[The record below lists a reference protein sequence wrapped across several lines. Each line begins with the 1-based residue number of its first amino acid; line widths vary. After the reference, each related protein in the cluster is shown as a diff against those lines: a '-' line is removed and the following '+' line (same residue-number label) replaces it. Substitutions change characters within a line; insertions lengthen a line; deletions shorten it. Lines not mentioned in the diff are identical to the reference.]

1 MFVNAGGEVSM
12 EANAD
17 KLSADNFF
25 DGGDVF
31 KTEESIVEAGDYPFI
46 YQSARL
52 GDFCYR
58 FTSIDPGEYF
68 IDLHFVEII
77 NTWGPKGM
85 RVFNVFIQD
94 EKASISCKQPFTG
107 QRHYLYHIRS
117 LN

>member
-1 MFVNAGGEVSM
+1 MFINAGGEVSL

-17 KLSADNFF
+17 RLSADNFF

-52 GDFCYR
+52 GNFCYR
-58 FTSIDPGEYF
+58 FTNLDPGEYF

-85 RVFNVFIQD
+85 RVFNVFIQN
-94 EKASISCKQPFTG
+94 EKASISRKHPFIFC
-107 QRHYLYHIRS
+107 HH
-117 LN
+117 